1 MKHIKNYLYLFVLLF
16 ASEIIFSDEIEEV
29 IVTADYRN
37 TELNKEDSSIFV
49 LDTEEIK
56 AQPIKHFENLSYLV
70 PNLNFSAS
78 DSRARYFQIRG
89 IGERSG
95 YLGTPNTSVGF
106 LIDDVDY
113 SGQAGIA
120 TTFDV
125 EQIEIFNGPQGSR
138 IGANALAG
146 LIYIK
151 TKDPTDEFEGTS
163 EITYGNYNTLSTGLA
178 FGGPLTENKN
188 IKFRLALRKDD
199 TDGFREN
206 LYLKRSDTS
215 RKDEATARLKVDFE
229 LDNKTNAKLLL
240 SQIDMDDPAD
250 IWTIDG
256 SLNTLSDRPGM
267 DSQKTDTFG
276 LKVIRDNRY
285 NKFESLTST
294 TDTDVVFSYDADWG
308 NADSHA
314 PYTYDYFSETLRA
327 RESFSQEFRF
337 VSNEKYKAER
347 LPFDWVI
354 GVSYLKL
361 NETNDRQD
369 DGIYGDPNDP
379 FSPYT
384 SLTTSK
390 SDYSSTNISIFGN
403 IDYEFSAFTKLSVGL
418 RMEDWSAKYFDSN
431 NERFSPSNSMMGGKV
446 SLIHSFEDDMNIF
459 ANYAKGYKQGG
470 FNVGLGLLDST
481 TSSDLEYD
489 PEFLTNYEIG
499 MDLSV
504 SDKTDLRIVGFY
516 SERTDQQVLIST
528 QVDPN
533 DPNTFVF
540 LTQNAAEGENYGLE
554 LNLNSDLSDDLDIF
568 VNLGLLNTEIKSW
581 ESRPEIQGREQAHA
595 PNNSYSFGLNY
606 RPTPVTYL
614 NLHATGKSGFYYS
627 DSHNNKSDSYILLN
641 SSFGYNYEDWVVELW
656 VRNLF
661 DEYYSTRGFYF
672 GNEAP
677 DFADTL
683 YERHGDPRHFGLS
696 IRYDF

>member
-1 MKHIKNYLYLFVLLF
+1 MKHIKNYLYLLVLLF

-49 LDTEEIK
+49 LDTKEIK

-206 LYLKRSDTS
+206 LYLNRSDTS
-215 RKDEATARLKVDFE
+215 RKDETTARLKIDFE

-285 NKFESLTST
+285 NQFESLTST

-347 LPFDWVI
+347 LPIDWVV

-361 NETNDRQD
+361 DETNDRQD

-418 RMEDWSAKYFDSN
+418 RMEDWSAKYSDSN

-446 SLIHSFEDDMNIF
+446 ALIHSFEDGMNIF

-568 VNLGLLNTEIKSW
+568 VNLGLLNTCLL
-581 ESRPEIQGREQAHA
+581 
-595 PNNSYSFGLNY
+595 Y
-606 RPTPVTYL
+606 T
-614 NLHATGKSGFYYS
+614 S
-627 DSHNNKSDSYILLN
+627 DAA
-641 SSFGYNYEDWVVELW
+641 
-656 VRNLF
+656 
-661 DEYYSTRGFYF
+661 DE
-672 GNEAP
+672 
-677 DFADTL
+677 
-683 YERHGDPRHFGLS
+683 
-696 IRYDF
+696 